1 MGIHPTHPLAIQE
14 VQNLEQI
21 VDINIE
27 ALELFFREMVFDLI
41 GKRNQPLKV
50 LMDFLCLFSPDKEDV
65 NVGCLEFQS
74 TTSMRW
80 AERSFS
86 LPVEALPLPRSRREG
101 KRQNDV
107 RLWPTSPNSFSPH
120 RTPNGHWP
128 KNIRYAEGKGNVLS
142 L

>member
-1 MGIHPTHPLAIQE
+1 MGIHPTHPLGIQE

-65 NVGCLEFQS
+65 NAGVLGV
-74 TTSMRW
+74 
-80 AERSFS
+80 
-86 LPVEALPLPRSRREG
+86 PVNYKYEMG
-101 KRQNDV
+101 
-107 RLWPTSPNSFSPH
+107 
-120 RTPNGHWP
+120 
-128 KNIRYAEGKGNVLS
+128 
-142 L
+142 